1 MPISKQYLKSKPECK
16 ITFNLPA
23 KEADQVELVGEFN
36 DWKPAKLKKYKNGN
50 FKAQLNLPVDKAYE
64 FRYLVDGQ
72 WQNDPAADAYKW
84 NDFAGDDNSVVS
96 V

>member
-16 ITFNLPA
+16 ITFNLYA

-36 DWKPAKLKKYKNGN
+36 GWKPAKLKKYKNGN
-50 FKAQLNLPVDKAYE
+50 FKTQLNLPVDKAYE

>member
-16 ITFNLPA
+16 ITFNLYA

-36 DWKPAKLKKYKNGN
+36 GWKPAKLKKYKNGN
-50 FKAQLNLPVDKAYE
+50 FKTQLNLPVDKAYE

-84 NDFAGDDNSVVS
+84 NDFAGDDNSVVN

>member
-1 MPISKQYLKSKPECK
+1 MPISKQYLKSKPQCK
-16 ITFNLPA
+16 VTFNLSA

-36 DWKPAKLKKYKNGN
+36 GWKPAKLKKYKNGN
-50 FKAQLNLPVDKAYE
+50 FKTQLNLPVDKAYE

>member
-1 MPISKQYLKSKPECK
+1 MPISKQYLKSRPECK

-23 KEADQVELVGEFN
+23 KDADKVELAGEFN
-36 DWKPAKLKKYKNGN
+36 DWKPAKLKKYKNGS
-50 FKAQLNLPVDKAYE
+50 FKTQLNLPVDKAYE

>member
-16 ITFNLPA
+16 ITFNLYA

-36 DWKPAKLKKYKNGN
+36 GWKPAKLKKYRNGN
-50 FKAQLNLPVDKAYE
+50 FKTQLNLPVDKAYE

>member
-16 ITFNLPA
+16 ITFNLYA

-50 FKAQLNLPVDKAYE
+50 FKTQLNLPVDKAYE

-84 NDFAGDDNSVVS
+84 NDFAGDDNSVVN